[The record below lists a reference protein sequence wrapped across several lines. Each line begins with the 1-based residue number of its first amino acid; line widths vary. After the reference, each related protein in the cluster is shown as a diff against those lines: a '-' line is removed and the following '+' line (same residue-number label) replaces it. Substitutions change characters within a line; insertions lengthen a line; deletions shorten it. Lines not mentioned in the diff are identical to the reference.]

1 MLFFAAKIWFK
12 SKDRPDYLKPNEVY
26 LEITRDAFM
35 ELKTMVS
42 VTN

>member
-1 MLFFAAKIWFK
+1 MLFFAAKIGFK

-35 ELKTMVS
+35 ELKTFIEI
-42 VTN
+42 NK